1 MVQLQYLCVSF
12 CSFSSLGHSSDQHS
26 TRQQCYSR
34 ERVCDDMHSNHGER
48 TDGGFKSCVD
58 WSRCGE
64 HYHGSCTDLRQYDY
78 QFPDPAFP
86 AVTPWRVVLLHCSG
100 QHPWAWSTTTEI
112 SAQTSGCDKY
122 ITTIYLHS
130 RGEKLIFMWT
140 VTLLLQTFQ
149 TIDRPV
155 TALLQP
161 INWPVTISPS
171 L

>member
-1 MVQLQYLCVSF
+1 MIVQLQYLCISF
-12 CSFSSLGHSSDQHS
+12 WSSSSLGHSPDQHS
-26 TRQQCYSR
+26 TRWQCYSGK
-34 ERVCDDMHSNHGER
+34 RVCDDMHSNSGGR
-48 TDGGFKSCVD
+48 TDSGSKSCMD
-58 WSRCGE
+58 WSGGKPHRCGE

-130 RGEKLIFMWT
+130 RGETLICMKA
-140 VTLLLQTFQ
+140 VMILLQ
-149 TIDRPV
+149 I
-155 TALLQP
+155 
-161 INWPVTISPS
+161 
-171 L
+171 